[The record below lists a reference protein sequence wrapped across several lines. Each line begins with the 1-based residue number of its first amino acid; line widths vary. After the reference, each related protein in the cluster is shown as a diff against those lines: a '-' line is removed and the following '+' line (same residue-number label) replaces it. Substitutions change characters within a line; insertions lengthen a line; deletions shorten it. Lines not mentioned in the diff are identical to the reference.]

1 MFDPKLF
8 DDMAKKIAEAMPSG
22 LKSMQEDL
30 ERNMKTVLQSSFQK
44 MDLVTREEFDIQS
57 AVLAKTRLMVE
68 ALERRVDELEAQLP
82 IDQPQKE
89 LKNSE

>member
-22 LKSMQEDL
+22 LKSVQEDL

-68 ALERRVDELEAQLP
+68 ALERRVDELEAQLQT
-82 IDQPQKE
+82 DQQQKE

>member
-22 LKSMQEDL
+22 LKSVQEDL

-44 MDLVTREEFDIQS
+44 WI
-57 AVLAKTRLMVE
+57 
-68 ALERRVDELEAQLP
+68 
-82 IDQPQKE
+82 
-89 LKNSE
+89 

>member
-22 LKSMQEDL
+22 LKSVQEDL

-57 AVLAKTRLMVE
+57 AVLAKTR
-68 ALERRVDELEAQLP
+68 
-82 IDQPQKE
+82 
-89 LKNSE
+89 

>member
-22 LKSMQEDL
+22 LKSVQEDL

-68 ALERRVDELEAQLP
+68 ALEQRVDELEAQLP
-82 IDQPQKE
+82 TDQQQKE

>member
-22 LKSMQEDL
+22 LKSVQEDL

-68 ALERRVDELEAQLP
+68 ALEKRVDELEAQLQT
-82 IDQPQKE
+82 DQQQKE

>member
-8 DDMAKKIAEAMPSG
+8 DDMAKKITEAMPSG
-22 LKSMQEDL
+22 IKNVQEDI

-57 AVLAKTRLMVE
+57 AVLTKTRLMVE
-68 ALERRVDELEAQLP
+68 ALEKRVDDLEAQL
-82 IDQPQKE
+82 QK
-89 LKNSE
+89 KDSK

>member
-1 MFDPKLF
+1 
-8 DDMAKKIAEAMPSG
+8 
-22 LKSMQEDL
+22 
-30 ERNMKTVLQSSFQK
+30 

-68 ALERRVDELEAQLP
+68 ALEKRVDELEAQLQT
-82 IDQPQKE
+82 DQQQKE

>member
-22 LKSMQEDL
+22 LKSVQEDL

-57 AVLAKTRLMVE
+57 AVLAKIRLMVE
-68 ALERRVDELEAQLP
+68 ALERRVDELEAQLQT
-82 IDQPQKE
+82 DQQQKE